1 MADTKTRVL
10 LADDEMHIRMMLKTV
25 INSIDCEVVAEASNG
40 KEAVTLFKEKRPD
53 LVLLDINMPLQTG
66 EEALKE
72 IIEEFP
78 SALVIML
85 TSVTDMESVERC
97 IDAGACNYIRK
108 DTPLVEMK
116 ALVSETIALHK
127 GVQHA

>member
-10 LADDEMHIRMMLKTV
+10 LADDEMHIRMLLKTV

-40 KEAVTLFKEKRPD
+40 KEAVALFKEKRPD

-116 ALVSETIALHK
+116 AIVGETIALHK